1 MLINESNKFYLKK
14 VFREYKLGLRN
25 SIIFLVISVLSLFFS
40 LILGLILFVL
50 VMYGWFI
57 LFRGMKNEFVS
68 VKNKFYPNG
77 QSKLESKIISLV
89 KGKKTIVYRSF
100 YEGGEIKSSW
110 REVNSIISNKKCFDI
125 NGQEITCE

>member
-68 VKNKFYPNG
+68 VKNKFYPN
-77 QSKLESKIISLV
+77 LPKIMVLSQ
-89 KGKKTIVYRSF
+89 
-100 YEGGEIKSSW
+100 KSSDK
-110 REVNSIISNKKCFDI
+110 VF
-125 NGQEITCE
+125 